1 MNGQIRIVT
10 AAVATLVTC
19 FVFEPSWAA
28 RMPAAP
34 SIAVSLAGLNLDKE
48 DDARVLYRRLQ
59 KAALE
64 VCQQVVGPTMTVQV
78 GKCASGL
85 LDRAVSE
92 VNRPA
97 LTAVHGRPT
106 PPLSAR
112 R

>member
-34 SIAVSLAGLNLDKE
+34 SIAISLSGLNLDKKE
-48 DDARVLYRRLQ
+48 DAKILYHRLQ
-59 KAALE
+59 KAAFR
-64 VCQQVVGPTMTVQV
+64 VCQQVVGPTMTVEV

-92 VNRPA
+92 VNRPT
-97 LTAVHGRPT
+97 LTALHGRPV